1 LKDQGANTNA
11 LIVPYELVANM
22 VGLSFFH
29 HIIVMK
35 FGDKSSSFSSR
46 FIEPNLCHV
55 TGFEIAYNPKPKK
68 IKMSMTTHICQ

>member
-11 LIVPYELVANM
+11 LIVPCELVANM
-22 VGLSFFH
+22 AGLSLFH

-35 FGDKSSSFSSR
+35 SGDKSLSLSSK
-46 FIEPNLCHV
+46 FIEPNLCQV
-55 TGFEIAYNPKPKK
+55 IGFEIVCSPKPKK